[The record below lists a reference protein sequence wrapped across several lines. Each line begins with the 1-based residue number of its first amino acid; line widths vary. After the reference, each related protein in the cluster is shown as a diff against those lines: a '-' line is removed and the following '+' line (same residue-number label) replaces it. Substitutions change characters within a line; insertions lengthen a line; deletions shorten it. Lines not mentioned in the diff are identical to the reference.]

1 MLSFAKGVGG
11 GAVGGGGGGLVL
23 HIPLLVMKRPIDN
36 DSAIF
41 ISFVY
46 FLLQKKLSIQNSF
59 MSF

>member
-11 GAVGGGGGGLVL
+11 CAGGVGLVL
-23 HIPLLVMKRPIDN
+23 HIPLLVMKRPIDT

-46 FLLQKKLSIQNSF
+46 FLLQKYLSIQNSF